1 MSKFLIYGV
10 FAIII
15 FFMACNKDEDNI
27 VAEKENNWF
36 EIPDRPGEFGQ
47 LIYGIYKDAGVSI
60 FVNDTLGSTYK
71 GKDAYGQPV
80 YEYERITEKFYIYGN
95 RKEIRFT
102 LSQDTAAM
110 ILAVKA
116 IKNWVIPNLPAK
128 LSEQRI
134 KSILLTDSLLWSE
147 YGGDTLN
154 RKDAKTAWVSN
165 ISVETLPVGRLFDIK
180 QMDFKTLKFWA
191 GMILSARPTEWI
203 MENCPDEMVMWQDT
217 TNVDRTNRGLKF
229 FGQGGSGFTGWYGY
243 NIVTQ
248 EPEDGP
254 GSKWYQDS
262 WSYNKKGFL
271 EWVDNLKT
279 VETSDPERVMI
290 YFKAPTLT
298 IDIMNYVALVY
309 AYSEAEFKE
318 MFAGVEGEKKIT
330 AKRKMMLELLKKFE
344 TKFEVTRHPFTPF
357 E

>member
-1 MSKFLIYGV
+1 MKRYLLYGILGV
-10 FAIII
+10 ILSFI
-15 FFMACNKDEDNI
+15 ACSKDEEDI
-27 VAEKENNWF
+27 TAEKENNWF
-36 EIPDRPGEFGQ
+36 AIPDRPGELGQ
-47 LIYGIYKDAGVSI
+47 LLYNIYEESGVSV

-71 GKDAYGQPV
+71 GEDAYGNPAYD
-80 YEYERITEKFYIYGN
+80 YETITEKFYIYGN
-95 RKEIRFT
+95 RERIRFV
-102 LSQDTAAM
+102 LSRDTAAM
-110 ILAVKA
+110 VLAAKV
-116 IKNWVIPNLPAK
+116 IKNWVIPNLPPD

-134 KSILLTDSLLWSE
+134 KSILLTDSLLWSV
-147 YGGDTLN
+147 YGGDTLK

-180 QMDFKTLKFWA
+180 QMDDRALKFWA
-191 GMILSARPTEWI
+191 GMILSVKPATWI
-203 MENCPDEMVMWQDT
+203 VANFPDEMKMWQDT
-217 TNVDRTNRGLKF
+217 THADRTSRNTSF
-229 FGQGGSGFTGWYGY
+229 FGTGGNTPTSWYRY

-254 GSKWYQDS
+254 DSKYYQDS
-262 WSYNKKGFL
+262 WSYHRKGFL
-271 EWVDNLKT
+271 EWVDNLL
-279 VETSDPERVMI
+279 VEETDEPEWVKI

-330 AKRKMMLELLKKFE
+330 AKRKMMLELLEKFE
-344 TKFEVTRHPFTPF
+344 LKFDVKRHPFISF